1 MPKWFNIQQK
11 WFLVAICI
19 FAFFP
24 ASIGSAQQR
33 IGTLSYYEGHAG
45 LLIRPVSGGI
55 DRQGCTRDDYYILP
69 RAQAGYAETVSLLIT
84 AASTG
89 RGVSIAANGCVE
101 GFPRISSVVLSFS
114 GQ

>member
-1 MPKWFNIQQK
+1 MPRWLSIQQK
-11 WFLVAICI
+11 WWVVAICI

-84 AASTG
+84 AESTG

-101 GFPRISSVVLSFS
+101 GFPRISSAVLSFS